1 MPCCPHRPWPLP
13 CHPELLCALLGLL
26 PEQESLAQEHLAT
39 EVQNQRL
46 VNEQNSALKIVDA
59 FVTHTVGGS
68 KAVRGFPFPFS

>member
-1 MPCCPHRPWPLP
+1 MPCCPHRPLPLS
-13 CHPELLCALLGLL
+13 CHAELLCALLGPL

-68 KAVRGFPFPFS
+68 NAVRGFPFPFS